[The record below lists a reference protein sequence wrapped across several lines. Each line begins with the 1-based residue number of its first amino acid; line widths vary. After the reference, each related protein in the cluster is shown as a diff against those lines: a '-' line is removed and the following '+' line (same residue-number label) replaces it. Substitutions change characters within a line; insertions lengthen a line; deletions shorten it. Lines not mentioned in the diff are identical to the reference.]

1 MGGEPADPHL
11 EQRHAWQSRE
21 AGQID
26 LATDTGE
33 PQATEQRLL
42 AEAEERSEKARA
54 AEESYRTEEANL
66 ELSKRIFDR
75 TSIKFTNG
83 LASSF
88 ELNQDQS
95 QYLQAQSAYIQ
106 RLVDL
111 LLARADLRRSLDLY

>member
-1 MGGEPADPHL
+1 MNL
-11 EQRHAWQSRE
+11 
-21 AGQID
+21 QIPIWSSGMRGNRVKQAK
-26 LATDTGE
+26 LTLQQT
-33 PQATEQRLL
+33 QVNLKATEQRLL

-54 AEESYRTEEANL
+54 AEESYRTEAANL